1 MNFGGLMGGGAG
13 APQPP
18 SPQQSELMLAKVN
31 MQSYAD
37 LFERMSRVCFHKCK
51 FKYNDGQLNVG
62 EMSCTDRC
70 AGKYMQAFSALS
82 VKMEAVEKELVAGA
96 TMNAGVQQ

>member
-1 MNFGGLMGGGAG
+1 MNFGGLMGGGNAA
-13 APQPP
+13 APQQAQVA
-18 SPQQSELMLAKVN
+18 SDLMLAKVN

-37 LFERMSRVCFHKCK
+37 LFERMSRVCFQKCK

-82 VKMEAVEKELVAGA
+82 VKMEQVEKELVAA
-96 TMNAGVQQ
+96 ANMNAGVQ

>member
-1 MNFGGLMGGGAG
+1 MNFGGLMGGGNAA
-13 APQPP
+13 APQQAQA
-18 SPQQSELMLAKVN
+18 SDLMLAKVN

-37 LFERMSRVCFHKCK
+37 LFERMSRVCFQKCK

-82 VKMEAVEKELVAGA
+82 VKMEQVEKELVAA
-96 TMNAGVQQ
+96 ANMNAGVQ